1 MAETKSEASK
11 YSVVRAS
18 RDTNPRI
25 VVITPLPSSAAVSL
39 PTDQIGTIWDM
50 ALDEVTATV
59 LAELRF

>member
-1 MAETKSEASK
+1 MAETKFEASK
-11 YSVVRAS
+11 YDVVRAS

-25 VVITPLPSSAAVSL
+25 VVITPSSSATAVSL
-39 PTDQIGTIWDM
+39 PTDQVGTIWDM